1 MGDRCALVSKVVR
14 PWAARQRHV
23 EAAVRGVGNAARQ
36 KAAVRGV
43 GSVEQQTQPPA
54 LPSPVEDAAAAV
66 LRLSAMAARP
76 AVQRVAQWRAA
87 KPVVLL
93 LPPQERGPVG
103 SPCAHAQPPHLLVPL
118 TRSAVVV
125 GVEAR
130 RMGARPNLGVP
141 PRQPAGAG
149 VQRRS
154 LDVSLGVRPKPA
166 DVGRLGVQPKGAVAR
181 RMQPKQ
187 PVGVGV
193 GVGVKPSVG
202 AESST
207 GAARVP
213 ALVVPVD
220 AASAVASVATSVAV
234 VVEAPVTPPAAVVR
248 AASRPSVP
256 TKRPSIS
263 TRSPFRPR
271 PPTSDHSTPFPRA
284 G

>member
-1 MGDRCALVSKVVR
+1 M
-14 PWAARQRHV
+14 
-23 EAAVRGVGNAARQ
+23 
-36 KAAVRGV
+36 
-43 GSVEQQTQPPA
+43 
-54 LPSPVEDAAAAV
+54 
-66 LRLSAMAARP
+66 
-76 AVQRVAQWRAA
+76 
-87 KPVVLL
+87 
-93 LPPQERGPVG
+93 
-103 SPCAHAQPPHLLVPL
+103 PL
-118 TRSAVVV
+118 TRCAVVV
-125 GVEAR
+125 GVAAR

-187 PVGVGV
+187 PVGVGGVGV

-234 VVEAPVTPPAAVVR
+234 VVVAPVTPPAAVVR